1 MRTKT
6 VRLVIAVSSVI
17 SIAFLATS
25 VFFAARHEVAIALW
39 LLAGMGLFALV
50 GLIHYAIYQGRIDP

>member
-1 MRTKT
+1 
-6 VRLVIAVSSVI
+6 VIAVSSVI